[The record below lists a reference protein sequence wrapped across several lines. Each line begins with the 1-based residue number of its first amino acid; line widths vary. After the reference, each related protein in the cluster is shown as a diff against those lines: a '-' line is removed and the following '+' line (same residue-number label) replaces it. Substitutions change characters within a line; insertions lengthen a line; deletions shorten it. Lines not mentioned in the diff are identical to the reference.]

1 MGEMVSVIIPTYNR
15 AQLIKRAV
23 VSVLKQTYR
32 DFELIIV
39 DDGSQDETEEII
51 DKIIKETQGDRIRYI
66 KLDRNQG
73 VSHARNVGI
82 QEAKYEYIAFLDSDD
97 EWMPLKI
104 ELQMQKMLNADK
116 EVALV
121 FCRMGGKKRDSE
133 ERYVCPPE
141 NVPKEILVGN
151 LFSGL
156 LQQNVIGTPT
166 MLVRKE
172 CLKQVGGFKESLRCI
187 EDWEMILR
195 LARKWKIE
203 FVDEQLVE
211 VYKTEGSISVNT
223 GAFLVTRCYMISLY
237 RKEMEQFGILEKIK
251 EDILALAREC
261 GLYEETIE
269 LLSSNIRL

>member
-251 EDILALAREC
+251 DDILTLAREC

>member
-1 MGEMVSVIIPTYNR
+1 MNEMVSVIIPTYNR

-39 DDGSQDETEEII
+39 DDGSQDETEEVI